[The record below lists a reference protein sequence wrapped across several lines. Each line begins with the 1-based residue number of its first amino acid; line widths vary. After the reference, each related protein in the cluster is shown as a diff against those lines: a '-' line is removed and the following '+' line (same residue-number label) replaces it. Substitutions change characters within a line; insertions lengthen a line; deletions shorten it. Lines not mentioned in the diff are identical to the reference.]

1 MFSKIKRLL
10 GNITV
15 NVKKNAIYVGGIPAD
30 VIAKDIKRIWG
41 NRVLNNLFNKIDN
54 NSFSFD
60 EYFAVDIV
68 YAIDTLLSE
77 KGMGASKHTLSKI
90 KALLLEH
97 TWLANLKKEY
107 PSKLN
112 YHKLENFHF
121 TPLPEQS
128 RFFTA
133 YDQITQQFG
142 LNGLLLA
149 AAAGGGKEQPLDA
162 SIKIPGGWTTMGEI
176 KLGQLVTAK
185 DGTATKVTGIFPQGK
200 KEIFKITF
208 SDGRTAECGKEHLWT
223 IMRPLGKDG
232 MHRETVNLEQI
243 MNYMEMPAIKDR
255 IHIDLIDSEQS
266 PDLELKIDPYLLG
279 VILGDG
285 SCSDG
290 SLTVT
295 TPDQFIVDEIT
306 SWEKHIP
313 EVYLHASTEQ
323 RLSLL
328 QGLMDTDGTIDTKS
342 TCSYSSTSYT
352 LAMGVVYL
360 IRSLGGIASISL
372 RNPSYTHKGEK
383 LKGRIAYQVNI
394 RFKKP
399 SDLFRLPKKKER
411 ANDDGQYCKNLRLRI
426 EKIES
431 VGFKEAQCILVEH
444 PEHLYVTDSFVV
456 THNSIGS
463 MMLVECLEVDQV
475 IVVSPKNA
483 VNRVWETTIKTGM
496 KTIPTNWIVGSGKEF
511 KGNENYIVFNYEY
524 LTKFIEQS
532 GKLSG
537 KKIAVILDES
547 HNFNTHDSL
556 RTLAFIEMC
565 KKIKAAEVVWLSG
578 TPIKALATEAIPLF
592 RAIDPKFTED
602 VEARF
607 KKIFGVSSER
617 GTDILKNRLGYALFI
632 VEKKEQNLQEP
643 EFREIKVKIPNS
655 EIYTLEAIS
664 KQMYDFTQ
672 ERLAYYKSRAK
683 EDNDFFNKCLDS
695 HQRTLRTA
703 NDLTQFEFYK
713 RCLKIVIKSGGDV
726 RMAKE
731 EIIYCNKYE
740 HTKIL
745 PTLAKEVKADFK
757 NVKSIIK
764 YVKLKIMGECLGRIV
779 GGARI
784 ACNVE
789 LCKYVDYVAI
799 LENSP
804 KKTIV
809 FTSFVEVVETL
820 QPHLENLGLESLFV
834 YAKTNNKLAAI
845 VERFEKDEDANP
857 LVATFASLSTAVP
870 LIMADQMVM
879 LNQPYRSYMVEQTVA
894 RINRIGATTQAKV
907 FNVVLDTDNI
917 PNISSRSFDIARWSA
932 QQVQAITGVVSSIDF
947 SEDME
952 QSNLALEGLLPE
964 EPNDAQAMPSY
975 LSW

>member
-15 NVKKNAIYVGGIPAD
+15 NVKKNAIYVDGIPAD

-41 NRVLNNLFNKIDN
+41 NRVLTNLFNKIDD

-77 KGMGASKHTLSKI
+77 KGMGTSKHTLSKI
-90 KALLLEH
+90 KDLLLEH

-112 YHKLENFHF
+112 YHKLENFHY
-121 TPLPEQS
+121 TPLPEQH

-149 AAAGGGKEQPLDA
+149 AAAGGGK
-162 SIKIPGGWTTMGEI
+162 
-176 KLGQLVTAK
+176 
-185 DGTATKVTGIFPQGK
+185 
-200 KEIFKITF
+200 
-208 SDGRTAECGKEHLWT
+208 
-223 IMRPLGKDG
+223 
-232 MHRETVNLEQI
+232 
-243 MNYMEMPAIKDR
+243 
-255 IHIDLIDSEQS
+255 
-266 PDLELKIDPYLLG
+266 
-279 VILGDG
+279 
-285 SCSDG
+285 
-290 SLTVT
+290 
-295 TPDQFIVDEIT
+295 
-306 SWEKHIP
+306 
-313 EVYLHASTEQ
+313 
-323 RLSLL
+323 
-328 QGLMDTDGTIDTKS
+328 
-342 TCSYSSTSYT
+342 
-352 LAMGVVYL
+352 
-360 IRSLGGIASISL
+360 
-372 RNPSYTHKGEK
+372 
-383 LKGRIAYQVNI
+383 
-394 RFKKP
+394 
-399 SDLFRLPKKKER
+399 
-411 ANDDGQYCKNLRLRI
+411 
-426 EKIES
+426 
-431 VGFKEAQCILVEH
+431 
-444 PEHLYVTDSFVV
+444 
-456 THNSIGS
+456 SIGS

-524 LTKFIEQS
+524 LTKFIELS

-556 RTLAFIEMC
+556 RTIAFIEMC

-664 KQMYDFTQ
+664 KQMYAFTQ

-740 HTKIL
+740 HTKIM

-845 VERFEKDEDANP
+845 VDRFEKDEDANP

-879 LNQPYRSYMVEQTVA
+879 LNQPYRSYMIEQTVA

-964 EPNDAQAMPSY
+964 EPNDSQAMPSY